1 MRINDWSSDVC
12 SSDLARSIEQLSQ
25 RHEAADQA
33 VALAQAQLDNAT
45 DRSNRRE
52 ILILAVEGRERDLR
66 DKRDAHTRLNDDAG
80 PIADSFQAA
89 EAAMASK
96 TDARE
101 TEEGRVNAATRRV
114 RGREGERGG

>member
-66 DKRDAHTRLNDDAG
+66 DKRDAHTRLNDEAG
-80 PIADSFQAA
+80 QIEDSHQAA
-89 EAAMASK
+89 DDEMAAK
-96 TDARE
+96 TE
-101 TEEGRVNAATRRV
+101 TQETTEDRVNPATTRPRTK
-114 RGREGERGG
+114 